1 MTDKDYPEFLKTMVA
16 LAEILGPKELSETM
30 LTLYWR
36 VLKDLPTS
44 QFKMAVEIVAKT
56 AKFFPKPSEILAAV
70 TPDMASISVMAL
82 ERVLRTVDSK
92 GTYASV
98 AFDDP
103 AIHAAIESMGGWTE
117 FGRRELDEWFRKDF
131 AKYYEIHYKR
141 AAVGDLEGIPP
152 VLIGIADAENFKKS
166 GGNLSYTVVGSEEKY
181 LAWTSAAA
189 RKKELS
195 GFRTLQIEAKG
206 LSQKNQEKK
215 VQ

>member
-70 TPDMASISVMAL
+70 TPDMASMSVMAL
-82 ERVLRTVDSK
+82 ERVLRTIDSK
-92 GTYASV
+92 GTYSSV

-117 FGRRELDEWFRKDF
+117 FGHRELDEWLRKDF
-131 AKYYEIHYKR
+131 AKYYEIHFKR
-141 AAVGDLEGIPP
+141 IATGNFEGIPQ
-152 VLIGIADAENFKKS
+152 VLIGISDGENFKKTS
-166 GGNLSYTVVGSEEKY
+166 GKLNYSIIGDEAKY
-181 LAWTSAAA
+181 LAWTSAAS
-189 RKKELS
+189 KQKVLS
-195 GFRTLQIEAKG
+195 SRGTLQLEAKCIG
-206 LSQKNQEKK
+206 QKAQEKK
-215 VQ
+215 IQ